1 MINFTEDKKINSSP
15 CATIVVPCYNEEE
28 VLPETVKELG
38 AIRQNLVGQGAI
50 SPASKLLFVNDGSR
64 DKTWQLIQQF
74 TREYDYVAGIKFT
87 RNYGHQNAL
96 LAGMSVAVKHSDLI
110 ITIDADLQDDV
121 NAIPKM
127 VAAYQAGNDVVYG
140 VRNSRATD
148 TVFKRRTALA
158 YYGLMKRLGVNLVPD
173 SADYRLLSKRATEA
187 LLQYRER
194 NLFLRGMVP
203 LVGFKST
210 KVYYPRKERFAGE
223 SKYPLGKML
232 HFALDGITSFSIA
245 PIHLIMGLGV
255 TTVIISIVLM
265 IYTVVEKIRGNVV
278 SGWSSLMVSI
288 WLLGGIQL
296 ISLSVIGEYVG
307 KVFTEV
313 KHRPRF
319 NIEEET
325 YSRQFEEGDR
335 DTQREH
341 LD

>member
-1 MINFTEDKKINSSP
+1 MKGRKNNLDMKQKKNLLTIIIP
-15 CATIVVPCYNEEE
+15 CFNEEE

-38 AIRQNLVGQGAI
+38 NILENLI
-50 SPASKLLFVNDGSR
+50 SLGKIASDSKLLFVNDGSK
-64 DKTWQLIQQF
+64 DKTWQLIQNY
-74 TREYDYVAGIKFT
+74 TEKYEYVTGIKFT

-96 LAGMSVAVKHSDLI
+96 LAGMTVAVKHADML

-127 VAAYQAGNDVVYG
+127 VDAYLKGNDVVYG
-140 VRNSRATD
+140 VRNSRETD
-148 TVFKRRTALA
+148 TAFKRRTALA
-158 YYGLMKRLGVNLVPD
+158 YYALMRKMGVNLVPD

-187 LLQYRER
+187 LLQYKER

-210 KVYYPRKERFAGE
+210 KVYYPRKERFAGK
-223 SKYPLGKML
+223 SKYPLSKML

-245 PIHLIMGLGV
+245 PIHLILGMGI
-255 TTVIISIVLM
+255 VIVFISIFLM
-265 IYTVVEKIRGNVV
+265 LYTIYQKFAGHVV

-313 KHRPRF
+313 KRRPRY

-325 YSRQFEEGDR
+325 FTTKFNNKSK
-335 DTQREH
+335 
-341 LD
+341 

>member
-1 MINFTEDKKINSSP
+1 MSNTL
-15 CATIVVPCYNEEE
+15 TIIVPCYNEEE

-38 AIRQNLVGQGAI
+38 SILEELI
-50 SPASKLLFVNDGSR
+50 SIGKVASNSKLLFVNDGSKDR
-64 DKTWQLIQQF
+64 TWELIQDY
-74 TREYDYVAGIKFT
+74 TDKYEYVTGIKFT

-96 LAGMSVAVKHSDLI
+96 LAGMTVAVKYADML

-127 VAAYQAGNDVVYG
+127 VDAYHEGNDVVYG
-140 VRNSRATD
+140 VRNSRETD
-148 TVFKRRTALA
+148 TVFKRRTALM
-158 YYGLMKRLGVNLVPD
+158 YYAFMQKLGVNLVPD
-173 SADYRLLSKRATEA
+173 SADYRLLSKRATKA
-187 LLQYRER
+187 LLEYKER

-210 KVYYPRKERFAGE
+210 KIYYPRKERFAGT

-245 PIHLIMGLGV
+245 PIHLILRMAIIIV
-255 TTVIISIVLM
+255 FISIFLM
-265 IYTVVEKIRGNVV
+265 IYTVYQKFAGHVV

-296 ISLSVIGEYVG
+296 ISLSIIGEYVG

-313 KHRPRF
+313 KRRPRF

-325 YSRQFEEGDR
+325 FTKKFKES
-335 DTQREH
+335 
-341 LD
+341 

>member
-1 MINFTEDKKINSSP
+1 MMNVL
-15 CATIVVPCYNEEE
+15 TIVVPCYNEEE

-38 AIRQNLVGQGAI
+38 TILNQLIQAQKIAAN
-50 SPASKLLFVNDGSR
+50 SKLLFVNDGSR
-64 DKTWQLIQQF
+64 DQTWNLIQKFSQK
-74 TREYDYVAGIKFT
+74 YDYVAGIKFT

-96 LAGMSVAVKHSDLI
+96 LAGMNVAVPYSDMI

-127 VAAYQAGNDVVYG
+127 VDAFLAGYDVVYG
-140 VRNSRATD
+140 VRNSRKTD
-148 TVFKRRTALA
+148 TAFKRQTALG
-158 YYGLMKRLGVNLVPD
+158 YYALMKKLGVNLVPD

-187 LLQYRER
+187 LLQYQER

-223 SKYPLGKML
+223 SKYPLGKMI

-245 PIHLIMGLGV
+245 PIHLILGLGV
-255 TTVIISIVLM
+255 I
-265 IYTVVEKIRGNVV
+265 TVVVSIILMLYTIYEKIRGNVV

-296 ISLSVIGEYVG
+296 ISLSIIGEYVG

-319 NIEEET
+319 NIEQET
-325 YSRQFEEGDR
+325 FSAKFKDKK
-335 DTQREH
+335 
-341 LD
+341 

>member
-1 MINFTEDKKINSSP
+1 MMNVL
-15 CATIVVPCYNEEE
+15 TIVVPCYNEEE

-38 AIRQNLVGQGAI
+38 AILNQLIQAQKI
-50 SPASKLLFVNDGSR
+50 SVNSKLLFVNDGSR
-64 DKTWQLIQQF
+64 DQTWNLIQKFSQKH
-74 TREYDYVAGIKFT
+74 DYVTGIKFT

-96 LAGMSVAVKHSDLI
+96 LAGMNVAVPYSDMI

-127 VAAYQAGNDVVYG
+127 VDAFLTGYDVVYG
-140 VRNSRATD
+140 VRNSRKTD
-148 TVFKRRTALA
+148 TAFKRQTALG
-158 YYGLMKRLGVNLVPD
+158 YYALMKKLGVNLVPD

-187 LLQYRER
+187 LLQYQER

-223 SKYPLGKML
+223 SKYPLGKMI

-245 PIHLIMGLGV
+245 PIHLILGLGV
-255 TTVIISIVLM
+255 I
-265 IYTVVEKIRGNVV
+265 TVVVSIILMLYTIYEKIRGNVV

-296 ISLSVIGEYVG
+296 ISLSIIGEYVG

-319 NIEEET
+319 NIEQET
-325 YSRQFEEGDR
+325 FSAKFKDKK
-335 DTQREH
+335 
-341 LD
+341 